1 MAANDPRLP
10 GAGITFRVLRDD
22 GMTYA
27 GVTVDTENYNLTSA
41 RAKLAAATGLTAGEI
56 ARANAVTFPGVRS
69 PREPV
74 KFGPGWG
81 IYIFP
86 TTITAYIARD
96 DGTNLS
102 YGAPEH
108 LFTPARSAAVL
119 GATSGLTANETAR
132 IAAMG
137 NS

>member
-1 MAANDPRLP
+1 MAANDPRIP
-10 GAGITFRVLRDD
+10 GSGITFRILRDD

-27 GVTVDTENYNLTSA
+27 GVTVDTENFSIASA
-41 RAKLAAATGLTAGEI
+41 KAKLAAATGLSGAEQ
-56 ARANAVTFPGVRS
+56 ARANLITFPGNRVA
-69 PREPV
+69 REPS

-81 IYIFP
+81 IYVFP

-102 YGAPEH
+102 YGATEH
-108 LFTPARSAAVL
+108 LFTPALAAARL
-119 GATSGLTANETAR
+119 GATAGLTANETAR

-137 NS
+137 AS